1 MKKLEDVPPPTLEEA
16 LKMLEEECVISY
28 DVPFIRKEYRN
39 LTATI
44 TAVCVMHGEFKT
56 SITKLCKN
64 SVCPCCR
71 DILSQLRKDHGKE
84 ASLIYLRKDVTL
96 LLVSMFLFCSK
107 WHVKVVILLF
117 FEIGDV
123 NVYCE

>member
-1 MKKLEDVPPPTLEEA
+1 MKKLEEIPPPTLEEA
-16 LKMLEEECVISY
+16 LKMLEEECVIQY

-56 SITKLCKN
+56 SVNKLCKN

-84 ASLIYLRKDVTL
+84 ASLIYLRNRYSVIKNGGYRNDEHLIIQDVHIKPYKKL
-96 LLVSMFLFCSK
+96 K
-107 WHVKVVILLF
+107 
-117 FEIGDV
+117 
-123 NVYCE
+123 